1 MNYHTQ
7 RCEIG
12 RYVGPDFVFVH
23 GHYQCPRCKQIGDG
37 DCCQGETCDPPPNPV
52 RPLDYAD
59 LKDEDVPN

>member
-7 RCEIG
+7 RCEVC
-12 RYVGPDFVFVH
+12 RYVGPDFVYVH

-37 DCCQGETCDPPPNPV
+37 DCCQGETCDPPV
-52 RPLDYAD
+52 RPLDYSD